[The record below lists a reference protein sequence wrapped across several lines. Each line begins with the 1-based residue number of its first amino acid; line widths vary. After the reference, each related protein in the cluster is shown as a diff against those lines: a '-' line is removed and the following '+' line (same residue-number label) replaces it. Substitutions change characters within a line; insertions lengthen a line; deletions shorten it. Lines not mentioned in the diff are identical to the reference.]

1 MDLVTLGASLNGAKK
16 QTEDYVASHFKG
28 GANIE
33 IVDNPDGTQTIHASG
48 EVSSTDTV
56 AREAIVEHIQ
66 DDDNPHKVTKS
77 QVGLGNVDNT
87 ADIDKPI
94 SAATQTALNA
104 KANTADV
111 YTKTEVDALIDDID
125 VPTAL
130 ADLTDDS
137 THRLVTDT
145 EKAKINGLA
154 NIKTIGVGL
163 NLDNATGELTA
174 TGGGTGGTTNYNDLS
189 NKPQINSVTLSG
201 NKSSA
206 DLGLADASDIP
217 TALSDLTDDAIH
229 RTVTDTE
236 KAAWNNKSDFSGDY
250 DDLTNKPTIPKNLAE
265 LSEDSTHRVVT
276 DSEKSAWNAKADIS
290 DITVKGIKKNN
301 DALTPDSSGIVNIT
315 VPTTASDVNA
325 LSDSTLYGASLSLEI
340 NSTTYVVTATLK
352 DQNGDTL
359 GTAQTIDL
367 PLESVVVSGSY
378 DSTTKKVILTLQSGS
393 TVEFSVADLVSGLQ
407 SEITSANKLDAD
419 LIDDSTSINKFVTSA
434 EKTAWNNK
442 SDFSGNYNDL
452 SNKPTIPSALTDLTD
467 DSTHRLVTDTEKT
480 AWNAKS
486 DFSGSY
492 KDLTDK
498 PTIPSSAA
506 DINALPAST
515 LYAGA
520 STAGGAATSANKIN
534 TDAGSATQ
542 PVYFDN
548 GVPVATTYSLAKSVP
563 ADAIFTDTTYESK
576 VAAIG
581 GTDVSLCTT
590 GEKYIWNNKQS
601 ALDSTQL
608 SAVNSGIDSTK
619 VAQIATN
626 ASDISS
632 LTTAVSAKIG
642 ATDYATQTTGGTV
655 KVWTTT
661 ESGETTLHIATE

>member
-163 NLDNATGELTA
+163 NLDDATGELTA

-250 DDLTNKPTIPKNLAE
+250 DDLT
-265 LSEDSTHRVVT
+265 
-276 DSEKSAWNAKADIS
+276 
-290 DITVKGIKKNN
+290 
-301 DALTPDSSGIVNIT
+301 
-315 VPTTASDVNA
+315 
-325 LSDSTLYGASLSLEI
+325 
-340 NSTTYVVTATLK
+340 
-352 DQNGDTL
+352 
-359 GTAQTIDL
+359 
-367 PLESVVVSGSY
+367 
-378 DSTTKKVILTLQSGS
+378 
-393 TVEFSVADLVSGLQ
+393 
-407 SEITSANKLDAD
+407 
-419 LIDDSTSINKFVTSA
+419 
-434 EKTAWNNK
+434 
-442 SDFSGNYNDL
+442 
-452 SNKPTIPSALTDLTD
+452 NKPTIPSALTDLTD

>member
-1 MDLVTLGASLNGAKK
+1 MDIVTLGAALNGAKK
-16 QTEDYVASHFKG
+16 QMEDYVASHFKG

-56 AREAIVEHIQ
+56 AREAIVEHVQ

-87 ADIDKPI
+87 ADLAKPI
-94 SAATQTALNA
+94 STATQTALNA
-104 KANTADV
+104 KANAVDV
-111 YTKTEVDALIDDID
+111 YTKAETDALIDSIE

-130 ADLTDDS
+130 ADLTDDT

-145 EKAKINGLA
+145 EKTKLDGLA
-154 NIKTIGVGL
+154 NIKSVGIGL
-163 NLDNATGELTA
+163 SLDDTTGELTA

-189 NKPQINSVTLSG
+189 NKPQINNVVLSG
-201 NKSSA
+201 NKSSE

-217 TALSDLTDDAIH
+217 TALSDLTDDATH

-236 KAAWNNKSDFSGDY
+236 KTTWNS
-250 DDLTNKPTIPKNLAE
+250 
-265 LSEDSTHRVVT
+265 
-276 DSEKSAWNAKADIS
+276 
-290 DITVKGIKKNN
+290 
-301 DALTPDSSGIVNIT
+301 
-315 VPTTASDVNA
+315 
-325 LSDSTLYGASLSLEI
+325 
-340 NSTTYVVTATLK
+340 
-352 DQNGDTL
+352 
-359 GTAQTIDL
+359 
-367 PLESVVVSGSY
+367 
-378 DSTTKKVILTLQSGS
+378 
-393 TVEFSVADLVSGLQ
+393 
-407 SEITSANKLDAD
+407 
-419 LIDDSTSINKFVTSA
+419 
-434 EKTAWNNK
+434 K

-452 SNKPTIPSALTDLTD
+452 TN
-467 DSTHRLVTDTEKT
+467 
-480 AWNAKS
+480 
-486 DFSGSY
+486 
-492 KDLTDK
+492 K

-506 DINALPAST
+506 DVNALPAST

-563 ADAIFTDTTYESK
+563 ADAVFTDTTYESK
-576 VAAIG
+576 VATSG

-590 GEKYIWNNKQS
+590 GEKYIWNSKQS
-601 ALDSTQL
+601 AFNNTQL
-608 SAVNSGIDSTK
+608 AAVNSGIDSTK

-661 ESGETTLHIATE
+661 ESGETTLHISTQ